1 MAAGGEDRPVV
12 RSDHLKLD
20 PEPHAP
26 DLAHPAAHDNAVAEF
41 PRRAVVDLGAQH
53 DRIQSGPRHF
63 AQAHAHLAGHDRP
76 RRLDEAQVGD
86 VVDHA
91 AAVRVEEHNGNLMLD
106 AREPRIGH
114 GVDSARARRTWPKQ
128 IPAGFR
134 LHFAPH
140 GTISALAK
148 MNDWDVSS
156 ALALYNVERWGAPY
170 FTINSGGHVAVRP
183 DAEPSREIDL
193 MELVAEARERRL
205 SFPITLRFQDLLR
218 HRVRTVNEAFA
229 EAIAGAG
236 YQNVYRGVFPIK
248 VNQLREVV
256 EEVVD
261 AGAEFHFGLE
271 AGSKPELLAALSM
284 HNDPESLII
293 CNGYKDADYV
303 RNAMLGRKLGKR
315 LVMVVEKIE
324 ELAQILAVAKQ
335 MDVEPWIGVR
345 VRLATKGSGKWATSG
360 GEDAKFG
367 LSTAELVGASELLRR
382 EGMAHCLKLVHFHV
396 GSQIPDIGTIKRAV
410 REAARF
416 YAKLQKLGHD
426 LGYLDVGGGLGIDY
440 DGSRTTFDSSA
451 NYTLHEYARDVVA
464 AVQEVCDEEKVS
476 HPVLVSE
483 SGRAIAAHHSVLVVE
498 AFGSIEKV
506 SRGPEVVA
514 AGGDPS
520 VVRDII
526 AIYES
531 LGSKHR
537 LESLHD
543 AQEIR
548 EKADSMFALGLLD
561 LPAKAKVE
569 TVYWRTAA
577 KVVELF
583 HGVRYVPE
591 EVKDLEI
598 SLSDQVMCNF
608 SVFQSLLD
616 HWALGQLFPVMPLHR
631 LTEPPDRQA
640 TLVDIT
646 CDSDGKVARFIDLQD
661 VKPTLPLH
669 RTEEGVPYYI
679 GFFLAGAYQDI
690 MGDMHNLFGR
700 VNEMHIFLDEDEESG
715 YYIEEIIGGNT
726 IGNVLALTQ
735 WEKSELVRR
744 MKVQFDAAIKEDRM
758 KPNEAM
764 RLLDSYE
771 KALEG
776 YTYLNCFGGNG

>member
-1 MAAGGEDRPVV
+1 M
-12 RSDHLKLD
+12 K
-20 PEPHAP
+20 
-26 DLAHPAAHDNAVAEF
+26 
-41 PRRAVVDLGAQH
+41 
-53 DRIQSGPRHF
+53 
-63 AQAHAHLAGHDRP
+63 
-76 RRLDEAQVGD
+76 
-86 VVDHA
+86 
-91 AAVRVEEHNGNLMLD
+91 
-106 AREPRIGH
+106 
-114 GVDSARARRTWPKQ
+114 
-128 IPAGFR
+128 
-134 LHFAPH
+134 
-140 GTISALAK
+140 
-148 MNDWDVSS
+148 DWDVSS
-156 ALALYNVERWGAPY
+156 ALALYNVERWGSPY
-170 FTINSGGHVAVRP
+170 FSVNAAGHVVARP
-183 DAEPSREIDL
+183 DGDASREIDM
-193 MELVAEARERRL
+193 MELVAEARRRGL
-205 SFPITLRFQDLLR
+205 SFPLTLRFQDLLR
-218 HRVRTVNEAFA
+218 HRVHTVNKAFA

-236 YQNVYRGVFPIK
+236 YKNVYRGVFPIK

-256 EEVVD
+256 EEIVD
-261 AGAEFHFGLE
+261 AGVEFHFGLE
-271 AGSKPELLAALSM
+271 AGSKPELLAALSA
-284 HNDPESLII
+284 HTDPESLII
-293 CNGYKDADYV
+293 CNGYKDADYI

-315 LVMVVEKIE
+315 LVMVVEKVE
-324 ELAQILAVAKQ
+324 ELAQIMSIAKS
-335 MDVEPWIGVR
+335 MGVEPWIGVR
-345 VRLATKGSGKWATSG
+345 VRLATKGAGKWATSG

-367 LSTAELVGASELLRR
+367 LSTAELVGASEMLRH

-416 YAKLQKLGHD
+416 YAKLHKLGHE

-440 DGSRTTFDSSA
+440 DGSRTTFDSSV
-451 NYTLHEYARDVVA
+451 NYSLHEYTRDVVS
-464 AVQEVCDEEKVS
+464 AVQEVCDEEKVA

-483 SGRAIAAHHSVLVVE
+483 GGRAIAAHHSVLIVE

-506 SRGPEVVA
+506 SRGPEVTFA
-514 AGGDPS
+514 EDDPPL
-520 VVRDII
+520 VQDILD
-526 AIYES
+526 IYGS

-548 EKADSMFALGLLD
+548 EKADSMFGLGLLD
-561 LPAKAKVE
+561 LPAKAKIE
-569 TVYWRTAA
+569 TVYWRIAA

-583 HGVRYVPE
+583 RGVRYVPE

-598 SLSDQVMCNF
+598 SLGDQVMCNF

-616 HWALGQLFPVMPLHR
+616 HWALGQLFPVMPIHR
-631 LTEPPDRQA
+631 LDEAPDRQA

-661 VKPTLPLH
+661 VKSTLPVH
-669 RTEEGVPYYI
+669 RPEEGKPYYL

-700 VNEMHIFLDEDEESG
+700 VNEMHIFLDEDEDHG

-735 WEKSELVRR
+735 WEKSELTRR
-744 MKVQFDAAIKEDRM
+744 MKVQVDAAIKEDRM

-764 RLLDSYE
+764 RLLDDYG

-776 YTYLNCFGGNG
+776 YTYLNCFGAP